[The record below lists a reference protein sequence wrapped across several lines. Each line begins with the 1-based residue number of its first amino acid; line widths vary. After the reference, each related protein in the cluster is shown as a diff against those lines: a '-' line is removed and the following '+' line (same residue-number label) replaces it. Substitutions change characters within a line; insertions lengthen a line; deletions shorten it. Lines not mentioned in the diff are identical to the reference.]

1 MANRSLKYRILLPV
15 VKALPAK
22 KIMASPPEKAQ
33 KIFKKAYKGVQI
45 PELSDPELIF
55 EKKRVA
61 GSAVLS
67 IRHKKPVGKAG
78 IYLVGGGMLKMPQ
91 PAQAKECAA
100 LAKECGIDMLLPY
113 YPIIFS
119 GATLPDVYKMV
130 YQLYKETLQ
139 EYKPENIRL
148 MGGSSGGNLAIGLI
162 SYINEK
168 GEGLPMPGKL
178 YAGSPGTLLL
188 TDEERTLAG
197 KQEKTDVIMSVQ
209 AIDSVWEGMT
219 GGKEVPPYM
228 KYLQLG
234 DYTGLKDVYLSFGG
248 DEVFLAGAE
257 SIKKRLEEF
266 GVHVTLEIGEGMYHS
281 YAMMPMVKD
290 AEEGYRRF
298 KEYICQQTGR

>member
-1 MANRSLKYRILLPV
+1 MPKRSLKYRILLPV
-15 VKALPAK
+15 VRVLPAK

-33 KIFKKAYKGVQI
+33 RIFKKAYKGVQI
-45 PELSDPELIF
+45 PKLSDPELIF
-55 EKKRVA
+55 EQRTVA
-61 GSAVLS
+61 DSAVLS
-67 IRHKKPVGKAG
+67 IRHKEPVDKVG

-91 PAQAKECAA
+91 PSQAKECAA
-100 LAKECGIDMLLPY
+100 LAKEFGIDMLLPY
-113 YPIIFS
+113 YPIIFT
-119 GATLPDVYKMV
+119 GATLPDVYEMV
-130 YQLYKETLQ
+130 YQLYKETLR
-139 EYKPENIRL
+139 EYTPENIRL

-188 TDEERTLAG
+188 TDEEKALAQ
-197 KQEKTDVIMSVQ
+197 KQEKTDVVMSVS

-219 GGKEVPPYM
+219 GSKEVPPYM

-257 SIKKRLEEF
+257 PIKKRLEEF

-298 KEYICQQTGR
+298 KEYIRA